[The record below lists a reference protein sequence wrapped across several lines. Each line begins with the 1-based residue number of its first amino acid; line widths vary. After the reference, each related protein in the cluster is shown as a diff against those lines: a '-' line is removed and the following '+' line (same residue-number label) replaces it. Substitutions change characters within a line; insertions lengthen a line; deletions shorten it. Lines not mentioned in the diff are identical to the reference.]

1 MARLFMEGGIG
12 SWFVVLFGL
21 ICLGTAALFAFR
33 PDEGRLAVLRAMSL
47 ATGFSMVCGFVAGVA
62 KTLDGCSRLPG
73 DKRGLWPIFALKGI
87 SESCAVLILGLSLL
101 TLTWLVVAIGLRR
114 LAARERAGG

>member
-1 MARLFMEGGIG
+1 MATLFIHGGIG

-21 ICLGTAALFAFR
+21 ICLVTAVLFTWR

-47 ATGFSMVCGFVAGVA
+47 ATGFSMLGGFVAGVA
-62 KTLDGCSRLPG
+62 KSMDGCSRLPPE
-73 DKRGLWPIFALKGI
+73 KRELLPVFLLKGI
-87 SESCAVLILGLSLL
+87 SEASALLILGLALL

-114 LAARERAGG
+114 LAARERAGN

>member
-1 MARLFMEGGIG
+1 MGTLFVRGGIG

-21 ICLGTAALFAFR
+21 ICLVTAALFAWR

-47 ATGFSMVCGFVAGVA
+47 ATGFSMLGGFVAGVA
-62 KTLDGCSRLPG
+62 KSMDACSRLPPE
-73 DKRGLWPIFALKGI
+73 KRELLTSFLLKGI
-87 SESCAVLILGLSLL
+87 SEASALLILGLALL

-114 LAARERAGG
+114 LAARERAGN